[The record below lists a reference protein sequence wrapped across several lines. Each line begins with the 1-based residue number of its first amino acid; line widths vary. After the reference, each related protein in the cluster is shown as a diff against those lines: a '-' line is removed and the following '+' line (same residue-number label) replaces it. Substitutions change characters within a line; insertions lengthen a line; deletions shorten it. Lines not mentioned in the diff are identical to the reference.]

1 MWKHLVWRRR
11 NIGQRKYLIYDEA
24 ETKFYTSPSHTTS
37 DILSISHDLSL
48 LLSNSPKSKFKNG
61 KNINYFTFQQ
71 GSRPALIYVDKIL
84 KLLKKNKT
92 LNWIVFFN
100 SEKILVCL
108 KRFMVN
114 RGGDHAWMLIS
125 LGSEKKRWVTW
136 DVGTTWGTTTDC
148 SSASGGCRHSTED
161 RKRMDRRNSL
171 E

>member
-125 LGSEKKRWVTW
+125 LGSEKKKVSHMGRWHNLRDNNRLFICIWRMQTQNR
-136 DVGTTWGTTTDC
+136 GQK
-148 SSASGGCRHSTED
+148 ED
-161 RKRMDRRNSL
+161 G
-171 E
+171 